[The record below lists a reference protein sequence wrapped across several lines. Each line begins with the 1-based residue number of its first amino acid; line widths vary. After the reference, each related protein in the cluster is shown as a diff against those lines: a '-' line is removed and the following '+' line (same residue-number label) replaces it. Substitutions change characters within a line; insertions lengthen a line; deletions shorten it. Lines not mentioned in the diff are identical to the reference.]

1 MELFG
6 GSVVAGLV
14 PATSRR
20 YEGVSCP
27 GMKAYPAVGMKAC
40 PAQVRMLQEL
50 PYQGLVAG
58 TRPATTLQPLIPLE
72 RKRKSRKADD

>member
-1 MELFG
+1 MFAHG
-6 GSVVAGLV
+6 DSVVAGLV

-20 YEGVSCP
+20 YEGVPCP
-27 GMKAYPAVGMKAC
+27 GMKAYPAASSKTW

-58 TRPATTLQPLIPLE
+58 TRPATTLQP
-72 RKRKSRKADD
+72 